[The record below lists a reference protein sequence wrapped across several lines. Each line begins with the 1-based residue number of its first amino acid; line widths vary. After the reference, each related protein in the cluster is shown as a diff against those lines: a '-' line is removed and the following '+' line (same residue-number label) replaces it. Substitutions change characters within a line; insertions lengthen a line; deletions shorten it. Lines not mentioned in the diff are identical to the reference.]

1 VVAVFCIRRAGDP
14 PPREGL
20 RGPGGG
26 AVRLLEEGRLGVWM
40 SAGELP
46 AATVESIGAHDA
58 VVRAALRSATPV
70 PARYGTAFADEEEAR
85 ASLREREAELL
96 AALERVA
103 DRVEM
108 GLRVTWGEGTA
119 ADGGGDASAG
129 GSPGTPAIPSGRDFL
144 LARRREMEERTELRE
159 RAGALLDE
167 VEKLVDAKAY
177 PSVRKVLPER
187 GVAGLLAHLVHRRD
201 ARSYRER
208 VDAARR
214 NLPGVGLHLSGP
226 WAPYSFV

>member
-1 VVAVFCIRRAGDP
+1 MLAAFCIRRAGEPAP
-14 PPREGL
+14 PAGL

-26 AVRLLEEGRLGVWM
+26 EVRLLEEGPLGVWV
-40 SAGELP
+40 AEGAVP

-58 VVRAALRSATPV
+58 VVRTALRTATPV
-70 PARYGTAFADEEEAR
+70 PARYGTTFSDEQEAR
-85 ASLREREAELL
+85 ASLREREEELC

-108 GLRVTWGEGTA
+108 GLRVTWGEEAPVDPRGAVTA
-119 ADGGGDASAG
+119 GEGAG
-129 GSPGTPAIPSGRDFL
+129 GAAAPSGRAFL
-144 LARRREMEERTELRE
+144 LARRREMEERADLRE
-159 RAGALLDE
+159 RADAVLNE
-167 VEKLVDAKAY
+167 VEELVGLNGY
-177 PSVRKVLPER
+177 PCVRKVLPER
-187 GVAGLLAHLVHRRD
+187 GVAGLLAHLVHRRE